1 MSGNNQ
7 YCRGCGVAIQTKF
20 PEKAGYVP
28 ENHQHKGQVICKR
41 CYRMIHY
48 GEVGELHPGL
58 DTIRQS
64 IMKAITLSDLLI
76 IVCDFADLSG
86 SLPLWSGFLAGKP
99 YILIMNKIDLLP
111 MRAKHPEILDYL
123 KNYLKKTAWPVPRDI
138 ILTSGMKGKGVDILA
153 GRISKEVGPA
163 SRIAMLGVTNVG
175 KSSLIKQLLKLEG
188 SVSSPTVS
196 KFPGTTM
203 GLSNWSILK
212 GRNTLI
218 DTPGLAPE
226 DRVADLVC
234 PECASTLVAS
244 QKMEQKLWGL
254 KPGKGLILGGLCS
267 FAYLGDEE
275 EVIIAYSSPDVVMHR
290 TDNDKIDALLDEKPS
305 WLTRICRKCIGKIQW
320 QEVIVHLDDN
330 QDLAVAGLGWI
341 SLRGTA
347 ADFKIR
353 IPKGVRFEVRPAIIG
368 KKS

>member
-1 MSGNNQ
+1 MSGDNQ
-7 YCRGCGVAIQTKF
+7 YCRGCGVAIQNEF

-28 ENHQHKGQVICKR
+28 ENHEHKGQLICRR
-41 CYRMIHY
+41 CYRMTHY
-48 GEVGELHPGL
+48 GEVGDFHPSS
-58 DTIRQS
+58 DTIKQS
-64 IMKAITLSDLLI
+64 IKKAISLSDLLI

-86 SLPLWSGFLAGKP
+86 SLPLWSSFLAGKP

-111 MRAKHPEILDYL
+111 ARAKHPEVLEYL
-123 KNYLKKTAWPVPRDI
+123 KNYLAKTGWPAPRDI

-153 GRISKEVGPA
+153 GRLSKEVGPG
-163 SRIAMLGVTNVG
+163 SKIAMLGATNVG
-175 KSSLIKQLLKLEG
+175 KSSLIKRLLKLEG
-188 SVSSPTVS
+188 SASSPTIS

-203 GLSNWSILK
+203 GLSNWSVLK

-226 DRVADLVC
+226 DRIADLVC

-254 KPGKGLILGGLCS
+254 KPSKGLIIGGLCG
-267 FAYLGDEE
+267 FAYLGDSEQ
-275 EVIIAYSSPDVVMHR
+275 VIIAYSSPDLVMHR
-290 TDNDKIDALLDEKPS
+290 TDNNKIDALLDQSPS
-305 WLTRICRKCIGKIQW
+305 WLTKICKKCFSKIEW
-320 QEVIVHLDDN
+320 QEAIIHLNNN

-353 IPKGVRFEVRPAIIG
+353 IPRGVRFEVRPAIIG